1 MKAIILAGG
10 EGVRLRPITS
20 DLPKPLVPIMG
31 VPLLRRIVML
41 LKEHDITQI
50 GIASCYMAEKIEQT
64 IGNGEDMG
72 VQITYFHEKVPM
84 GTAGAVKQ
92 AERFLSDT
100 FLVIAGDC
108 LTDAN
113 ITEAVSFHKEKNSM
127 ATLILKRVDVPL
139 QYGVVVTD
147 STGSIVRFLEKPSW
161 KEVFADTVNTGIY
174 ILNKDVLSRVKNDEP
189 TDFSKDLFPKLLSE
203 KCPMFGYEMQGYW
216 CDVGDV
222 DVYRK
227 SHFDLFDRRLAM
239 KESFDAMTVEEG
251 VMIEDGAEIT
261 PPVRIGRDTRIE
273 SGAKIGKY
281 AVIGRGC
288 CVRSGAS
295 VSRSVLMDGVL
306 LEKGASVRGSV
317 LCDRAVVKQD
327 ATVFEQTVIGEASR
341 VGRNAIVCPGV
352 RVFPYKDVS
361 EGTRLTDHLIWG
373 ANKNPSQIVGGSVSG
388 AWGYEI
394 TTALAESF
402 GASLGGKGHGLAVA
416 CSEDPAA
423 ESLKQ
428 AFCAG
433 ALANGA
439 IVYDLGSGTAPLVS
453 SAVRAKH
460 LLGGVWFGVGDH
472 QAEMIFLGK
481 NGACLSGQDAKETE
495 PGRRGKKLPMPCV
508 KVGRP
513 MDCAAYRREYIEGL
527 LHICPTKNAQ
537 LSLTLRGGNETVMS
551 CAKATLSRMGC
562 HVAEGMNMDTKN
574 ALSAYLSAD
583 GRELLLYDDRNM
595 PIFGERLRA
604 LFYLL
609 LTKCKEQSVIR
620 ISKTVPD
627 GVVRM
632 IEKTGM
638 KTELLEEEK
647 TEEVLCMSLDADAR
661 RQRTVFYDAV
671 GALCM
676 LVDVM
681 ATCKMTLKEL
691 LEEIPVFYVVSEEIP
706 CAETKKATMLT
717 YLRSVFDQKGAEGGI
732 RVKNERGK
740 AYLYPDAQREV
751 FHMAAESTKEEYA
764 RELAALCKNVFNKIQ

>member
-20 DLPKPLVPIMG
+20 DLPKPLVPVMG
-31 VPLLRRIVML
+31 VPLLHRIIML
-41 LKEHDITQI
+41 LKEHGITQI
-50 GIASCYMAEKIEQT
+50 GIASCYMAEKIEQS

-72 VQITYFHEKVPM
+72 VQITYFHEEAPL

-92 AERFLSDT
+92 AEDFLSDT

-113 ITEAVSFHKEKNSM
+113 ITEAVSFHQEKNSM
-127 ATLILKRVDVPL
+127 ATLLLKRVDVPL

-147 STGSIVRFLEKPSW
+147 NTGSVVRFMEKPSW

-174 ILNKDVLSRVKNDEP
+174 ILNKEVLSYVKRDAP
-189 TDFSKDLFPKLLSE
+189 MDFSKDLFPKLLSE
-203 KCPMFGYEMQGYW
+203 GRSMFGYEMQGYW
-216 CDVGDV
+216 CDIGDV

-227 SHFDLFDRRLAM
+227 SHFDLFDRRLAI
-239 KESFDAMTVEEG
+239 KESFDAITVEEG
-251 VMIEDGAEIT
+251 VVIEDGAELI

-317 LCDRAVVKQD
+317 LCNHVVIKQD
-327 ATVFEQTVIGEASR
+327 ATVFEQTVIGESSR
-341 VGRNAIVCPGV
+341 VGRGATVCPGV
-352 RVFPYKDVS
+352 RVFPYKDVA
-361 EGTRLTDHLIWG
+361 EGAKLTDHLIWG
-373 ANKNPSQIVGGSVSG
+373 ANKNPSQIINGSVGG

-402 GASLGGKGHGLAVA
+402 GTSLGGKGHGLAVA
-416 CSEDPAA
+416 CSEDSAA

-433 ALANGA
+433 AAASGA
-439 IVYDLGSGTAPLVS
+439 ILYDLGSGTAPLVS

-460 LLGGVWFGVGDH
+460 LFGGVWFGVGDD
-472 QAEMIFLGK
+472 QAEMIFIGK
-481 NGACLSGQDAKETE
+481 NGASLSGQDAKETE
-495 PGRRGKKLPMPCV
+495 PGRRGTKLPMPCV
-508 KVGRP
+508 RVGRP

-537 LSLTLRGGNETVMS
+537 LSLMLQGGNETVLS

-562 HVAEGMNMDTKN
+562 HVAEGVRADAEKT
-574 ALSAYLSAD
+574 LSAYLSAD
-583 GRELLLYDDRNM
+583 GRELLLYDNRQM
-595 PIFGERLRA
+595 PVFGERLRA

-620 ISKTVPD
+620 LSKAVPD

-632 IEKTGM
+632 IEKTGV
-638 KTELLEEEK
+638 KTELTEEEK
-647 TEEVLCMSLDADAR
+647 TEEVLCTATDTDAR

-681 ATCKMTLKEL
+681 TTCQKTLKEL

-717 YLRSVFDQKGAEGGI
+717 YLRSVFEQKGAEGGI

-764 RELAALCKNVFNKIQ
+764 RELAELCKNVFNKI